1 MTPDTELQSGLRER
15 FERAVETG
23 DRLKALAVAREMLRN
38 DTETSLWSFIRKAVS
53 NLPQDALDLHPLR
66 VALLSSFSSEFLHD
80 PLVSYGFINGF
91 RIEIYQAGFG
101 QYRQEILDAKSQL
114 YEYKADVVIFAVEG
128 EDWLP
133 ALYRSYLDTDEAQR
147 DAILNDIQA
156 DLNALLRTFRSRSSA
171 VLLLHN
177 FFPPIRRQLGILD
190 GQDGS
195 GQAALT
201 AKINEAMSTLCRKH
215 VGVYVVDYAGLVS
228 YVGAE
233 RWYDPRMA
241 HYAKAPI
248 ARPMLGYL
256 AREYMKFF
264 RALTGKTKKC
274 LVVDLDN
281 TLWGGI
287 VGEDGARGIKLGP
300 TYPGSAYQEFQ
311 RELLNLQKRGVILA
325 VASKNNEADVQ
336 AVFDSNEHMVLRREH
351 FAAVKANWNPK
362 PQSLVAI
369 AEDLNIGLDHM
380 VFVDD
385 NPAECEQV
393 AAALPMVT
401 VIALPKQP
409 ERFSETLLKDGW
421 FDKLSLSAEDKRRSE
436 LYRQRAEAEA
446 LRARCTSLEDFY
458 RSLEMVVIFAPVN
471 EASLARAAQL
481 TQKTNQFNATTIRY
495 SEAQLAARMTDPT
508 WLLTTVQVQDRFGDH
523 GIVGLML
530 AQTHDDRIDIDTF
543 LLSCRVIGRTIE
555 TAMLAYLM
563 RQAEARNIPLLT
575 GRIVPTA
582 KNAPVR
588 DLYERHGF
596 EKVTGQTDGA
606 TLWTLSTTITRIN
619 QPEWLKII
627 VRGEA
632 SSAMLNVVSS

>member
-1 MTPDTELQSGLRER
+1 MTPDAEPQPSLRER
-15 FERAVETG
+15 FERAIETG
-23 DRLKALAVAREMLRN
+23 DRQKALAVAREMLRH
-38 DTETSLWSFIRKAVS
+38 DTGTSLWSFIRKTVS
-53 NLPQDALDLHPLR
+53 NCPQDALDLHPLR

-80 PLVSYGFINGF
+80 PLVSYGFINGL

-101 QYRQEILDAKSQL
+101 QYRQEILDSTSPL
-114 YEYKADVVIFAVEG
+114 YEYKPDVVILAVEG
-128 EDWLP
+128 EDWAP
-133 ALYRSYLDTDEAQR
+133 ALYRSYLDMDESQR
-147 DAILNDIQA
+147 NAILNDIHA
-156 DLNALLRTFRSRSSA
+156 DMTGLIRTFRSRSNA
-171 VLLLHN
+171 TLLLHN

-190 GQDGS
+190 GQNGT

-201 AKINEAMSTLCRKH
+201 AKINEAVSALSREHT
-215 VGVYVVDYAGLVS
+215 GVYVVDYAGLVS
-228 YVGAE
+228 YVGAAH
-233 RWYDPRMA
+233 WYDSRMA

-287 VGEDGARGIKLGP
+287 VGEEGVRGIKLGP

-336 AVFDSNEHMVLRREH
+336 AVFDSNEHMLLRREH
-351 FAAVKANWNPK
+351 FAVIKANWNPK
-362 PQSLVAI
+362 PQSIVEI
-369 AEDLNIGLDHM
+369 AEELNIGLDHM

-409 ERFSETLLKDGW
+409 ERYSETLLMDGL

-446 LRARCTSLEDFY
+446 LRARCTSLQDFY
-458 RSLEMVVIFAPVN
+458 RSLEMVVVFSPVD

-481 TQKTNQFNATTIRY
+481 TQKTNQFNVTTIRY
-495 SEAQLAARMTDPT
+495 SEAQLAAYIADPT
-508 WLLTTVQVQDRFGDH
+508 WLMTTVQVQDRFGDH

-530 AQTHDDRIDIDTF
+530 AHTHDDRIDIDTF

-555 TAMLAYLM
+555 TAMLAYLAQ
-563 RQAEARNIPLLT
+563 QAEARNIRLLS
-575 GRIVPTA
+575 GRVVPTA
-582 KNAPVR
+582 KNAPAR

-596 EKVTGQTDGA
+596 KKVSGEPGGVTF
-606 TLWTLSTTITRIN
+606 WTLATATTRIDH
-619 QPEWLKII
+619 PEWLKII
-627 VRGEA
+627 VRGA
-632 SSAMLNVVSS
+632 STNAMHSVVSS